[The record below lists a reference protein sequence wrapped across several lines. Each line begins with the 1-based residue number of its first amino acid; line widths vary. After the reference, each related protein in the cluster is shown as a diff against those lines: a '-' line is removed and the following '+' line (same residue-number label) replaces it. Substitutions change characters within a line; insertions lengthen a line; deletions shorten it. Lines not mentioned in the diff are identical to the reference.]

1 MEPSKD
7 SLVPFLPHNGP
18 LFRNM
23 ASFLDAI
30 WEIDIYK
37 KTVRILLD
45 KLRTELNGKDL
56 SFSELAEN
64 AIRYEHPDD
73 VDRILH
79 LIDFSYLNTLKD
91 DFSFESRVINPDGRY
106 HTVRREVTPYFDEE
120 GDVTHVYVSCKDIQ
134 SLIDERAEAR
144 LIEHQSKE
152 LSRMNGIF
160 QQITE
165 RFPVGILSYT
175 VSDHKILLIN
185 EEACRI
191 FTFPNAR
198 PSQIQGNQLM
208 QYVIEEDLP
217 NLREALK
224 GLNSVGDEIRYT
236 FRTRRENGATIFV
249 ACNTK
254 LCQFFDGTR
263 YILSALRDVTYIE
276 NLNRNLRRERTEF
289 RDALTHN
296 ARYWT
301 SFDVTDGYFRQDIV
315 NREGQSLFDILGLE
329 LPIHYDVLHGILR
342 DSYHAEY
349 LDDLS
354 ERTFTCRGLL
364 ELFEEGHTEINVNTH
379 LPERDVFQNQLML
392 LSKDEET
399 GHIHCYII
407 SYDVSEQHF
416 KERQHQM
423 ELQNALKLAEE
434 LNFRTKLIA
443 GQSQEFLSLVNDL
456 SEEGI
461 WYFYFTEDGQIESV
475 SWSEKCRQMIG
486 VKNKKEFPDRL
497 EPFLNRL
504 HPEDRDRVI
513 ERMRETIA
521 GKNDFNV
528 EFRLRT
534 NSEGYVWFKARG
546 KCARHANGKPRLVF
560 GTNANINN
568 AKHQAED
575 MNSRMAALIGGA
587 NGGLAINEFKGP
599 MRCEFVDERVA
610 AIQGYTAQEFMNV
623 AGKSFMTNVWRE
635 DKKRIRNETAA
646 VFKAGGAF
654 SLKYRVSHKN
664 GSIKWVNDFGHIV
677 TMPDGKQKVYR
688 FIQDVT
694 EQEELNQKLSSEQK
708 QYREALTKSAL
719 YSFSFDVTEGVIK
732 DPIYTADGEDVLAR
746 IGLSAPCRYD
756 DECRRFIEQMGVDF
770 ISPRAEK
777 IFSQKGILSLY
788 KEGITSDYMEYYL
801 KARDSY
807 VRTLFL
813 LSKDVKNGHVMA
825 TLIDFDATAS
835 IKAEKE
841 QQRLLKEALIQA
853 ENANKAK
860 TTFLS
865 NMSHDIRT
873 PMNAIVGY
881 SILAKNR
888 SSEQV
893 KVNEYLEK
901 IQTSSKQLLSLIN
914 DVLDMSR
921 IESGK
926 VVINENRLSLP
937 DLMQEIKTI
946 ALADVRSKS
955 LNLHMET
962 TDLQNETIW
971 SDRLR
976 LNQVLLNCLSNAIK
990 FTPEF
995 GSVGLVVSQ
1004 LPCAKQGFGRF
1015 QFKVTDTGIG
1025 MSPEFLEHIFEPFE
1039 REANSTVSGI
1049 PGTGLG
1055 LSICKN
1061 IVDLMG
1067 GKIKVRSEKG
1077 KGTEITID
1085 VLFRVE
1091 EHGFQNRDN
1100 PLFAGKSVLYL
1111 DRNVD
1116 TCIAVNRMLDDFG
1129 LKNDFGADYDQSVKK
1144 NRFYDVCIVGS
1155 DSADSDAME
1164 LVKKIRSH
1172 RETEKAYIILA
1183 SYDWT
1188 EFDSGSED
1196 QESTG
1201 VNAFCPKPL
1210 SRSSLYQVLSL
1221 LFENN
1226 GKMPV
1231 QKRKSVFTNEAAG
1244 LKVLLA
1250 EDNEINRD
1258 ILSRILSENGADVQC
1273 VFDGQA
1279 AVEKISVMKPNEFD
1293 VVLMDIQMPVMN
1305 GYTASK
1311 LIRGL
1316 SRPYQRSIPIIAMTA
1331 NAFDEDKKQ
1340 ALECGMNAH
1349 VAKPIDIDT
1358 FFSTIHQVLGR

>member
-1 MEPSKD
+1 MDSSKD
-7 SLVPFLPHNGP
+7 TLVPFLPHNGP

-64 AIRYEHPDD
+64 AIKYEHPED
-73 VDRILH
+73 VDKILQ
-79 LIDFSYLNTLKD
+79 LVDFSYLNTLKD
-91 DFSFESRVINPDGRY
+91 DFSFETRVITPDGRY

-134 SLIDERAEAR
+134 SLIDEREEAR
-144 LIEHQSKE
+144 LIERQSKE
-152 LSRMNGIF
+152 LSRMNGMLH
-160 QQITE
+160 QMTE
-165 RFPVGILSYT
+165 RFPLGILSYT
-175 VSDHKILLIN
+175 VPDHKILLLN

-191 FTFPNAR
+191 FAFPNSP
-198 PSQIQGNQLM
+198 PSQVQGNSLM
-208 QYVIEEDLP
+208 QYIMEEDLP
-217 NLREALK
+217 NVREALK
-224 GLNSVGDEIRYT
+224 GLNKVGDEISYT
-236 FRTRRENGATIFV
+236 FRTKRENGATIFV
-249 ACNTK
+249 ACTTK

-263 YILSALRDVTYIE
+263 YILSALRDVTHIE
-276 NLNRNLRRERTEF
+276 NLTRNLRRERTEF

-301 SFDVTDGYFRQDIV
+301 SFDVTDGYFRNDII
-315 NREGQSLFDILGLE
+315 RKDGKSLFDILGLE
-329 LPIHYDVLHGILR
+329 LPVHYDELHSFLR
-342 DSYHAEY
+342 EKFHAEY

-354 ERTFTCRGLL
+354 ERTYTCRGLL

-379 LPERDVFQNQLML
+379 LPERDIFQNQLLL

-399 GHIHCYII
+399 EHILCYII

-443 GQSQEFLSLVNDL
+443 GQSQEFLTLVNDL
-456 SEEGI
+456 SESGM
-461 WYFYFTEDGQIESV
+461 WYFYFSEDGQIDSV
-475 SWSEKCRQMIG
+475 FWSEKCRQMIG

-497 EPFLNRL
+497 EPFFNRL
-504 HPEDRDRVI
+504 HPDDREMVV
-513 ERMRETIA
+513 EKMRETIA
-521 GKNDFNV
+521 GNNDFDA

-560 GTNANINN
+560 GTNENINN

-575 MNSRMAALIGGA
+575 MNSRMAAMIGGV
-587 NGGLAINEFKGP
+587 NGGLAINECKGHL
-599 MRCEFVDERVA
+599 RYEFVDERVA
-610 AIQGYTAQEFMNV
+610 AIQGYTAQEFMDI
-623 AGKSFMTNVWRE
+623 AGKSFMANVWRE
-635 DKKRIRNETAA
+635 DKKRIRNETSG
-646 VFKAGGAF
+646 VFRAGGAF

-664 GSIKWVNDFGHIV
+664 GSIKWVNDFGHVV
-677 TMPDGKQKVYR
+677 TMPDGKLKVYR
-688 FIQDVT
+688 LIQDVT
-694 EQEELNQKLSSEQK
+694 GQEELNQKLSSEQK

-756 DECRRFIEQMGVDF
+756 DECRRFIEQMGVVF
-770 ISPRAEK
+770 INPRAKK

-788 KEGITSDYMEYYL
+788 KEGITSDYMEYYI

-813 LSKDVKNGHVMA
+813 LSKDAKSGHVMA
-825 TLIDFDATAS
+825 TIIDFDATAS

-841 QQRLLKEALIQA
+841 QQRLLQEALIQA

-860 TTFLS
+860 TAFLS

-881 SILAKNR
+881 SVLAENHPAEP
-888 SSEQV
+888 EQV
-893 KVNEYLEK
+893 SEYLEK
-901 IQTSSKQLLSLIN
+901 IQTSSKHLLNLIN

-926 VVINENRLSLP
+926 VTIDENRISLP
-937 DLMQEIKTI
+937 EMMQEIKTI
-946 ALADVRSKS
+946 VLADVRNKS
-955 LNLHMET
+955 LNLRMET

-971 SDRLR
+971 SDKLR
-976 LNQVLLNCLSNAIK
+976 LNQILLNCLSNAIK
-990 FTPEF
+990 FTPKS
-995 GSVGLVVSQ
+995 GSVGLMVSQ
-1004 LPCAKQGFGRF
+1004 LPCAKKGFGRF

-1055 LSICKN
+1055 MSICKN

-1067 GKIKVRSEKG
+1067 GTIHVDSEKG
-1077 KGTEITID
+1077 IGTEITID

-1091 EHGFQNRDN
+1091 ENGLLNHDN
-1100 PLFAGKSVLYL
+1100 PLFADKSVLYL
-1111 DRNVD
+1111 DRNAD
-1116 TCIAVNRMLDDFG
+1116 TCVAVNRMLHEFG
-1129 LKNDFGADYDQSVKK
+1129 LKSDFAADFDQSVQK
-1144 NRFYDVCIVGS
+1144 NRFYDVYIVGS
-1155 DSADSDAME
+1155 DFEDSDAMN
-1164 LVKKIRSH
+1164 LVKKIRS
-1172 RETEKAYIILA
+1172 RKETEKAYIILA

-1188 EFDSGSED
+1188 EMASGSSEL
-1196 QESTG
+1196 ENG
-1201 VNAFCPKPL
+1201 GINAFCPKPL

-1226 GKMPV
+1226 GKMPA
-1231 QKRKSVFTNEAAG
+1231 QKKKSVFAKEAAG
-1244 LKVLLA
+1244 VKVLLA
-1250 EDNEINRD
+1250 EDNEVNRD
-1258 ILSRILSENGADVQC
+1258 ILSKILSENGADVQC
-1273 VFDGQA
+1273 VFDGKA
-1279 AVEKISVMKPNEFD
+1279 AVEKISAMKPDEFD
-1293 VVLMDIQMPVMN
+1293 VVFMDIQMPVMN
-1305 GYTASK
+1305 GYEASK

-1331 NAFDEDKKQ
+1331 NAFEEDKKQ

-1349 VAKPIDIDT
+1349 VAKPIDIDA
-1358 FFSTIHQVLGR
+1358 FFSTLHQVLGR